1 MKPLSNQ
8 SIDEMIAR
16 ALGDAER
23 EEFEALGGLTLF
35 EQIVETFRG
44 RTRWLNGI
52 LIVYSLLFSTLFGVS
67 IFRFLAATEV
77 REQIMWASLG
87 ILAMVIIGL
96 LKMWYWMELNR
107 VTIMR
112 EIKRLELQV
121 ARLANVK
128 S

>member
-16 ALGDAER
+16 ALGDGEK
-23 EEFEALGGLTLF
+23 EEFEALGELTLF